1 MHVPTVLYNDSKTDY
16 GIVILADSRYN
27 RADKRSKLPPW
38 IVQFIRESSL
48 NLSTDLAMDQ
58 MKAFLKVAGQPI
70 DQQALQTI
78 LFDRDQVAGLAQ
90 QFQHHIASH
99 PFAAAVVSSDTA
111 TVAAAAAI
119 TAARPLSPSPSQQP
133 MAVATTT
140 AVVTEG
146 EDRLESLY
154 QEELENILGGSSG
167 GSGGGGRMDVSRPEV
182 REVAEQVRVA
192 FKPPEYPTSLFLFE
206 DILDA
211 EI

>member
-1 MHVPTVLYNDSKTDY
+1 MYVPTVLYNDSKTDY

-99 PFAAAVVSSDTA
+99 PFVVSSDTA
-111 TVAAAAAI
+111 TVAAAAAAAI
-119 TAARPLSPSPSQQP
+119 TAARPLSPSSSQQP

-167 GSGGGGRMDVSRPEV
+167 GGGGGGMDVGRPEV

>member
-1 MHVPTVLYNDSKTDY
+1 MCLLYNDSKTDY

-111 TVAAAAAI
+111 TVAAA
-119 TAARPLSPSPSQQP
+119 RPLSPSSSQQP

-167 GSGGGGRMDVSRPEV
+167 GGGMDVSGPEG

>member
-1 MHVPTVLYNDSKTDY
+1 MYVPTVLYNDSKTDY

-111 TVAAAAAI
+111 TVAAAAAAAI
-119 TAARPLSPSPSQQP
+119 TAARPLSPSSSQQP
-133 MAVATTT
+133 MAVVTTT

-154 QEELENILGGSSG
+154 QEELENILGGS
-167 GSGGGGRMDVSRPEV
+167 GGRMDVSRPEV